1 MDSGVLTSAGHA
13 LLIILDPS
21 HIIFLFGGVCMGLA
35 IGILPGIGGVAG
47 MALLLPFTFN
57 MDPNAAFALLLGLSS
72 TTTTADPISAI
83 VLGAPG
89 HAASAATVLDGFP
102 MTRQG
107 MAGRALGASYMA
119 ALLGGVFGA
128 FLMALAIPL
137 IRPIILYL
145 GSPELLAFSLLG
157 LSMVAVLSGN
167 APLRGLTIAAL
178 GVMIAMV
185 GADPQTGHLRW
196 TLGQLYLSD
205 GVPLVPATLGL
216 YALPELCDLAVSR
229 RSIADGGL
237 NVDTRAGLWLG
248 AKDCFRHWF
257 LVLRCSWIGSAL
269 GAVPGIGGAVIEWVA
284 YGHALRTEKGA
295 AQSFGHGDVRGVIAP
310 ESASNAKEGGNLIP
324 TVAFGIPGTPG
335 MALLLG
341 ALLIQGLVPGPDMLT
356 SNLDLT
362 YSMVWSIALAN
373 ILGSGLCFLFS
384 GQFARLAT
392 LRYTLIMPVVL
403 GLIYIGA
410 YEGKRDWGDLI
421 TLLVFGLLGWTMKHA
436 KWQRPPLILGLILG
450 GILERYLFTSVE
462 RYGWSG
468 WVTRPV
474 VLVVLAVAIV
484 GLLRSFIQDI
494 RERGGLGA
502 LVTGFTRPHFA
513 VGNLFPVFLICLMGW
528 MVLQA
533 LGWDFDAKIG
543 PLAVGGAALLFCTM
557 SLLNDVFRAPVGKSV
572 GAARVHGGGVEDTQS
587 NASSG
592 ATKQLHMDIPSA
604 ISHLSAGTVLFRGL
618 IFFGWMLGFMG
629 SMALIGLIPT
639 LPIFI
644 VSYMRIEGRERWR
657 LVLPITL
664 LTTAFIYVLFDRLLA
679 VPWPP
684 TVLGAFFPVL
694 KAFVPSL

>member
-1 MDSGVLTSAGHA
+1 
-13 LLIILDPS
+13 
-21 HIIFLFGGVCMGLA
+21 
-35 IGILPGIGGVAG
+35 
-47 MALLLPFTFN
+47 
-57 MDPNAAFALLLGLSS
+57 
-72 TTTTADPISAI
+72 
-83 VLGAPG
+83 
-89 HAASAATVLDGFP
+89 
-102 MTRQG
+102 
-107 MAGRALGASYMA
+107 
-119 ALLGGVFGA
+119 
-128 FLMALAIPL
+128 
-137 IRPIILYL
+137 
-145 GSPELLAFSLLG
+145 
-157 LSMVAVLSGN
+157 
-167 APLRGLTIAAL
+167 
-178 GVMIAMV
+178 
-185 GADPQTGHLRW
+185 
-196 TLGQLYLSD
+196 
-205 GVPLVPATLGL
+205 
-216 YALPELCDLAVSR
+216 
-229 RSIADGGL
+229 
-237 NVDTRAGLWLG
+237 
-248 AKDCFRHWF
+248 
-257 LVLRCSWIGSAL
+257 
-269 GAVPGIGGAVIEWVA
+269 
-284 YGHALRTEKGA
+284 
-295 AQSFGHGDVRGVIAP
+295 
-310 ESASNAKEGGNLIP
+310 
-324 TVAFGIPGTPG
+324 
-335 MALLLG
+335 
-341 ALLIQGLVPGPDMLT
+341 
-356 SNLDLT
+356 
-362 YSMVWSIALAN
+362 MVWSIALAN

>member
-1 MDSGVLTSAGHA
+1 VDSGVLTSAGHA